1 MVHEGASFPQVGMN
15 FVDNMQIFYPLD
27 FMKILVL
34 LCCFSIGTSIGYSQY
49 SGLLRPALSNLA
61 IDTKNIVTDFNY
73 TLKGNSKV
81 QLQWKVSNIDLVDFF
96 AIERSANGR
105 EFELV
110 ELVKSF
116 PGSHLELID
125 ESPLAGRNFY
135 RIRTSLRGKTVYS
148 MTLIVDLGGELPFKF
163 YPNPTDN
170 VLIVR
175 SDIPLDVQIADGTG
189 AVRISHQRVLGLQT
203 INVSGLEKGIYMIR
217 FTNKVSNTVS
227 IDKLFKN

>member
-1 MVHEGASFPQVGMN
+1 
-15 FVDNMQIFYPLD
+15 
-27 FMKILVL
+27 MKRLVL
-34 LCCFSIGTSIGYSQY
+34 LCCVSIMSSICFSQY
-49 SGLLRPALSNLA
+49 SGLLHPILSNLA

-73 TLKGNSKV
+73 SVKGNEKV
-81 QLQWKVSNIDLVDFF
+81 QLQWKVSNIELVDFF

-105 EFELV
+105 DFELV
-110 ELVKSF
+110 ELVKTF
-116 PGSHLELID
+116 PGTELELMD
-125 ESPLAGRNFY
+125 ESPLSGRSFY
-135 RIRTSLRGKTVYS
+135 RVRTSVRGKTVYS
-148 MTLIVDLGGELPFKF
+148 MTLVVYMGGEKPFKF

-175 SDIPLDVQIADGTG
+175 SDIPIDVQIADGTG
-189 AVRISHQRVLGLQT
+189 AVRISQPRVQGLQT